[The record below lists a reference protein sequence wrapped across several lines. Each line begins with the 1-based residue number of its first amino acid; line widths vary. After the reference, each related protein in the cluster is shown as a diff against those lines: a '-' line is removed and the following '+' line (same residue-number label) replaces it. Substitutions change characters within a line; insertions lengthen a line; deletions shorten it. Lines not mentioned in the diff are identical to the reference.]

1 MGQDRGEGQ
10 KDRSVTLKRRA
21 SVSFL
26 QKVLQ
31 EGIGSG
37 QFTDAMPQCTVKHYF
52 APPIEAYGC
61 GTYARELTMPV
72 GAVIVGKIHRH
83 SHLTILSK
91 GRVIVVSETGR
102 EEISAPHTFVSPIGA
117 KRAFYVLEEAVLT
130 TIHLTK
136 HVSEDAMDDIEAE
149 VITPDYAS
157 IGMEE
162 PDLELFEQELKKL
175 EINT

>member
-1 MGQDRGEGQ
+1 MGQDSGEGES
-10 KDRSVTLKRRA
+10 DTLLTLNRRA
-21 SVSFL
+21 SVSYL
-26 QKVLQ
+26 QKVL
-31 EGIGSG
+31 EDGVSDGKFI
-37 QFTDAMPQCTVKHYF
+37 DAMSDCTVVHYF
-52 APPIEAYGC
+52 APPIEEYGC

-72 GAVIVGKIHRH
+72 GAVIVGKLHRH

-91 GRVIVVSETGR
+91 GRVIVLSETGR

-136 HVSEDAMDDIEAE
+136 HTLENMDDIEAE

-162 PDLELFEQELKKL
+162 PDLALFEKELKKL
-175 EINT
+175 EK

>member
-26 QKVLQ
+26 QKVV
-31 EGIGSG
+31 EDGIERGKLTNAAS
-37 QFTDAMPQCTVKHYF
+37 QCTLKHYF
-52 APPIEAYGC
+52 APPIEQYGC
-61 GTYARELTMPV
+61 GTYARELFMPTGV
-72 GAVIVGKIHRH
+72 LIVGKIHRH

-136 HVSEDAMDDIEAE
+136 HMSEDAMEDIEAE